1 MRNLIKNNIRALILI
16 IILIVL
22 GIISA
27 TLALRLNFA
36 PIGINADV
44 GNVIVNVRYEKDG
57 DNDISSIT
65 STGDLTPITLDTS
78 SINNV
83 LNSSNVVK
91 FKFWVSGDASNPNN
105 SIYDIALNNINID
118 CELKSPY
125 VKWLLYKNN
134 TLLSSGNFSP
144 TFDAMP
150 NNRMVLTSTQE
161 NLTTTEDEYLLA
173 IYIEEA
179 CSDINNCQN
188 VVDQSSLVGR
198 RLLANIGI
206 ETSTK
211 AKKTNVRTTSTDEA
225 CVVDDNNASVNL
237 LECVDNLV
245 YDGTE
250 QSLIKGGTVPTGVT
264 VNQAAGTTAG
274 EYNVTV
280 KLNHGY
286 KWSNDTYGDYT
297 LNCIINKRS
306 ITISTQ
312 DQCSDSFTSA
322 PAKVNVTNLV
332 SGHTINSIHLN
343 TISAE
348 GGNVITA
355 GHAIIYDSN
364 SNDVTNNYVINYQST
379 GKITA
384 CQ

>member
-173 IYIEEA
+173 FAKLCVLSIA
-179 CSDINNCQN
+179 SNF
-188 VVDQSSLVGR
+188 
-198 RLLANIGI
+198 GI
-206 ETSTK
+206 
-211 AKKTNVRTTSTDEA
+211 
-225 CVVDDNNASVNL
+225 
-237 LECVDNLV
+237 
-245 YDGTE
+245 
-250 QSLIKGGTVPTGVT
+250 
-264 VNQAAGTTAG
+264 
-274 EYNVTV
+274 
-280 KLNHGY
+280 
-286 KWSNDTYGDYT
+286 
-297 LNCIINKRS
+297 
-306 ITISTQ
+306 
-312 DQCSDSFTSA
+312 
-322 PAKVNVTNLV
+322 
-332 SGHTINSIHLN
+332 
-343 TISAE
+343 
-348 GGNVITA
+348 
-355 GHAIIYDSN
+355 
-364 SNDVTNNYVINYQST
+364 
-379 GKITA
+379 KITF
-384 CQ
+384 